1 MYTDYKQTK
10 HQKDNSQV
18 SQTCDQRKIERKHS
32 STQIKIWEE

>member
-32 STQIKIWEE
+32 STQIKI